1 MLPPPAQE
9 MQQSA
14 DPAESPRPLG
24 AGEPPSVPGR
34 PRVSLVVF
42 LGGIT
47 YGELG
52 ALRKL
57 SELEE
62 SGDAQPSPTEEQ
74 RVVDARG
81 SQGEVYQCMGMVGGR
96 ASSAA
101 SAANSHPAIGPR
113 YLLLVVVLSLLLL
126 SCLII
131 LAGAT
136 AAMLGVALGNLAV
149 VAVAVA
155 VVIAV
160 VASRS
165 FEAC

>member
-57 SELEE
+57 SELEDGRRRFLVLTTE
-62 SGDAQPSPTEEQ
+62 LLSTRRFFDALKCEQAVAQPLSDQKKGKPAA
-74 RVVDARG
+74 DAKK
-81 SQGEVYQCMGMVGGR
+81 GG
-96 ASSAA
+96 
-101 SAANSHPAIGPR
+101 GF
-113 YLLLVVVLSLLLL
+113 
-126 SCLII
+126 
-131 LAGAT
+131 
-136 AAMLGVALGNLAV
+136 
-149 VAVAVA
+149 
-155 VVIAV
+155 
-160 VASRS
+160 S
-165 FEAC
+165 FLPGFR